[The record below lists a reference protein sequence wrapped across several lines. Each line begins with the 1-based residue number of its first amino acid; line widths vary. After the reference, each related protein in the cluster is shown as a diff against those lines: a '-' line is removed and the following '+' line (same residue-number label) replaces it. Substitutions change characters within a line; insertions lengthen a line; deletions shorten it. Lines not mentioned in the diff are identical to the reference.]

1 MDLPQNLFKHAIK
14 EGRQQLGLWSVLS
27 SAYSAEIIAGSG
39 YDWVLLDTEHSPSG
53 VEGVLPQLQ
62 AMAPYPT
69 SPVVRAAWNDTVLIK
84 RYLDIGVQSLLIPFV
99 QSAEEAKAAV
109 AAVRYPPG
117 GVRGISM
124 FTRANRFGRV
134 KDYVKRAEEE
144 ICLLVQVET
153 RTAVDQV
160 EAIAN
165 VDGIDGVFVGPSDLA
180 ASLGYLGQPGHE
192 DVMSVIESTFKRIRA
207 CGKPAGFL
215 TPDPVIARRAIA
227 AGSVFTAIGVDGG
240 ILARG
245 SENLLTQF
253 KAANS

>member
-1 MDLPQNLFKHAIK
+1 MDLPKNKFKQALA
-14 EGRQQLGLWSVLS
+14 EGKQQLGLWSVLTS
-27 SAYSAEIIAGSG
+27 SYSAEVIAGCG
-39 YDWVLLDTEHSPSG
+39 YDWILVDTEHAPSG

-62 AMAPYPT
+62 AMAAYDV

-84 RYLDIGVQSLLIPFV
+84 RYLDIGAQTLLLPFV
-99 QSAEEAKAAV
+99 QNAHEARAAV

-117 GVRGISM
+117 GVRGIST

-134 KDYVKRAEEE
+134 KDYMKHASEE

-153 RTAVDQV
+153 KAAVDVV
-160 EAIAN
+160 EEIAQ

-180 ASLGYLGQPGHE
+180 ASLGYLGQPAHE
-192 DVMSVIESTFKRIRA
+192 DVMAAIESTLRRIAA

-215 TPDPVIARRAIA
+215 TSDFAIARRAIA
-227 AGSVFTAIGVDGG
+227 AGSRFTAIGVDGA

-245 SENLLTQF
+245 AENLLTQF
-253 KAANS
+253 KSGT

>member
-1 MDLPQNLFKHAIK
+1 MDLPKNIFKHAIR

-27 SAYSAEIIAGSG
+27 SSYSAEIVAGSG

-62 AMAPYPT
+62 AMAPYPV

-99 QSAEEAKAAV
+99 QSAEEAAAAV

-134 KDYVKRAEEE
+134 KDYVKRAGEE

-153 RTAVDQV
+153 STAVDHV
-160 EAIAN
+160 EAIAK

-180 ASLGYLGQPGHE
+180 ASLGYLGQPAHE
-192 DVMSVIESTFKRIRA
+192 EVMTVIETTLMRIRA

-215 TPDPVIARRAIA
+215 TPDQAVARRAIA
-227 AGSVFTAIGVDGG
+227 AGSVFTAIGIDGAL
-240 ILARG
+240 LARG
-245 SENLLTQF
+245 SESLLAQF
-253 KAANS
+253 KSGM